1 MPELKVKKMAALVL
15 EYFRE
20 SSEQKAEV
28 SIALPQSTSVLD
40 SFNKMNKCLKGE
52 VEIPMAPIPS
62 YPKGFK
68 PDLFVALNCPPRIF
82 HLTSYESFK
91 YFIALDPPSVN
102 PGLKE
107 TVR

>member
-1 MPELKVKKMAALVL
+1 
-15 EYFRE
+15 
-20 SSEQKAEV
+20 
-28 SIALPQSTSVLD
+28 
-40 SFNKMNKCLKGE
+40 
-52 VEIPMAPIPS
+52 MAPIPS

-82 HLTSYESFK
+82 HLTSYESLK